1 MLVGTHL
8 ELREDKGT
16 LEKLA
21 KHHQT
26 PIKHRQG
33 LQLQREISATRY
45 IECSAREQKN
55 VDKVF
60 EEALCVSLGTH
71 EKAICPICNKMLRV
85 CPDVI
90 FCEGE
95 CNAWLHKKCAGFN
108 WLSKPSFKTVTS
120 DIDKVFHCP
129 RCIKSMSSPNCSNE
143 ATIVHISV
151 LGKCRVLTCNII
163 FLCTIMQIEN
173 LR

>member
-8 ELREDKGT
+8 ELREDKET
-16 LEKLA
+16 VEKLA

-26 PIKHRQG
+26 PIKRRQG
-33 LQLQREISATRY
+33 LQLQREIGAARY
-45 IECSAREQKN
+45 IECSARTLQN
-55 VDKVF
+55 VDKVL

-71 EKAICPICNKMLRV
+71 EKTICPKCKKMIKDS
-85 CPDVI
+85 CPAI
-90 FCEGE
+90 LCEGE

-108 WLSKPSFKTVTS
+108 WFSKPSFKTVTS
-120 DIDKVFHCP
+120 DRDNVFHCP
-129 RCIKSMSSPNCSNE
+129 RCIKSMSSPNE

-173 LR
+173 LI